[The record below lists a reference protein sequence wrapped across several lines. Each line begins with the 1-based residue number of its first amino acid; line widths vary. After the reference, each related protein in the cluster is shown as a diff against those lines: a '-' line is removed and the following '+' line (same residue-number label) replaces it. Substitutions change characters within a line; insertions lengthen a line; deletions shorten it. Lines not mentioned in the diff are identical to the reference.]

1 MRESEIENKFNSF
14 KSFKAKK
21 KSLVTISDDFRNIY
35 LQKKCYVTINE
46 STEQSE

>member
-1 MRESEIENKFNSF
+1 MENKFNSF

-21 KSLVTISDDFRNIY
+21 KSLVVILDDFKKIY